1 LVLRWL
7 KRREPPLSHNGWEDR
22 PEYHDSDE
30 HGEQRLIDFPGVEAV
45 EGGDGAEGEHDA
57 GIKPMMRNDLRPNE
71 PPDKA

>member
-1 LVLRWL
+1 MEDC
-7 KRREPPLSHNGWEDR
+7 REYDDG
-22 PEYHDSDE
+22 DE
-30 HGEQRLIDFPGVEAV
+30 HRELRLIDYAGVEAV